1 MSKNIFKADP
11 VLDSTLRPKSWQNFV
26 GQEKIKK
33 NLQIILESAKKR
45 KESPDH
51 LLFYGPAGLGKTT
64 LAYLIAGEMGA
75 DIKITSGPAI
85 EKAGDVASILTNLNE
100 GDVLFIDEA
109 HRLNKMIEEI
119 LYSAMES
126 RMLNL
131 ILGKGPSARTV
142 QLELAPFTLVAAT
155 TRIGLLS
162 SPLRS
167 RFGAIFKLDFYDP
180 LDIEKILIHNAKVL
194 DIEIAA
200 EAVKILAL
208 ASRATPRIANR
219 LLKRSRDLAVVEG
232 NGIITSEIGKRSLAL
247 FEIDEIGLEATDRKI
262 LETIIDKFSGGP
274 VGIGAL
280 AAATN
285 EERDTVEEV
294 YEPYLMRLGLIERT
308 PKGRIITDA
317 GYKHLNLYHLAAKDK
332 QEKLLN

>member
-1 MSKNIFKADP
+1 MSKNIFKPDP
-11 VLDSTLRPKSWQNFV
+11 LLDSALRPKSWKDFV

-33 NLQIILESAKKR
+33 NLQIMLESARKR

-64 LAYLIAGEMGA
+64 LAYLISWEMNTNIRVA
-75 DIKITSGPAI
+75 SGPAI
-85 EKAGDVASILTNLNE
+85 EKVGDVASILTNLNE
-100 GDVLFIDEA
+100 GDILFIDEV

-126 RMLNL
+126 RVLNL
-131 ILGKGPSARTV
+131 ILGKGPSARAV
-142 QLELAPFTLVAAT
+142 QLELPAFTLIAAT
-155 TRIGLLS
+155 TRMGLLS
-162 SPLRS
+162 NSLRS
-167 RFGAIFKLDFYDP
+167 RFGAIFKLDFYENE
-180 LDIEKILIHNAKVL
+180 DIEKIIKHNAQVL
-194 DIEIAA
+194 EIDIEPQAIK
-200 EAVKILAL
+200 VLAL

-232 NGIITSEIGKRSLAL
+232 NGIITEEIGKKSLGL
-247 FEIDEIGLEATDRKI
+247 FEIDEVGLEATDRKI

-274 VGIGAL
+274 VGIAAL
-280 AAATN
+280 VAATN

-317 GYKHLNLYHLAAKDK
+317 GYKHLNLHNLKK
-332 QEKLLN
+332 ERQEKLLD

>member
-1 MSKNIFKADP
+1 MSKNIFKPDP
-11 VLDSTLRPKSWQNFV
+11 LLDSALRPKSWKDFV

-33 NLQIILESAKKR
+33 NLQIILESARKR

-64 LAYLIAGEMGA
+64 LAYLISWEMNTN
-75 DIKITSGPAI
+75 IRVTSGPAI

-100 GDVLFIDEA
+100 GDILFIDEA

-126 RMLNL
+126 RVLNL

-142 QLELAPFTLVAAT
+142 QLELPAFTLIAAT
-155 TRIGLLS
+155 TRMGLLS

-167 RFGAIFKLDFYDP
+167 RFGAIFKLDFYENE
-180 LDIEKILIHNAKVL
+180 DIEKIIKHNAQVL
-194 DIEIAA
+194 EIDIEPQAIK
-200 EAVKILAL
+200 VLAL

-232 NGIITSEIGKRSLAL
+232 NGSITEEMGKKSLGL
-247 FEIDEIGLEATDRKI
+247 FEIDEVGLEATDRKI

-274 VGIGAL
+274 VGIAAL

-308 PKGRIITDA
+308 SKGRIITDA
-317 GYKHLNLYHLAAKDK
+317 GYKHLNSHNLKKNK
-332 QEKLLN
+332 QEKLLD

>member
-1 MSKNIFKADP
+1 MSKNIFKPDP
-11 VLDSTLRPKSWQNFV
+11 LLDSALRPKSWRDFV

-33 NLQIILESAKKR
+33 NLQIMLESARKR

-64 LAYLIAGEMGA
+64 LAHLISWEMNAG
-75 DIKITSGPAI
+75 IKVTSGPAI

-100 GDVLFIDEA
+100 GDILFIDEA
-109 HRLNKMIEEI
+109 HRLNKLIEEI

-126 RMLNL
+126 RVLNL

-142 QLELAPFTLVAAT
+142 QLELPAFTLIAAT
-155 TRIGLLS
+155 TRMGLLS

-167 RFGAIFKLDFYDP
+167 RFGAIFKLDFYENE
-180 LDIEKILIHNAKVL
+180 DIEKIIKHNAQVL
-194 DIEIAA
+194 EIEIEPQAIK
-200 EAVKILAL
+200 VLAL

-232 NGIITSEIGKRSLAL
+232 NGIITDEIGKRSLGL
-247 FEIDEIGLEATDRKI
+247 FEIDEVGLEATDRKI

-274 VGIGAL
+274 VGIAAL

-317 GYKHLNLYHLAAKDK
+317 GYKHLNLHNLKKNK
-332 QEKLLN
+332 QEKLLD

>member
-1 MSKNIFKADP
+1 MSKNIFKPDP
-11 VLDSTLRPKSWQNFV
+11 LLDSALRPKAWKDFV

-33 NLQIILESAKKR
+33 NLQIILESARKR
-45 KESPDH
+45 KEAPDH

-64 LAYLIAGEMGA
+64 LAHLISWEMNA
-75 DIKITSGPAI
+75 NIKITSGPAI

-100 GDVLFIDEA
+100 GDILFIDEA

-126 RMLNL
+126 RVLNL

-142 QLELAPFTLVAAT
+142 QLELPAFTLIAAT
-155 TRIGLLS
+155 TRMGLLS

-167 RFGAIFKLDFYDP
+167 RFGAIFKLDFYESE
-180 LDIEKILIHNAKVL
+180 DIEKIIRHNAQVL
-194 DIEIAA
+194 EIEIAPQA
-200 EAVKILAL
+200 IKVLAL

-232 NGIITSEIGKRSLAL
+232 NGVITEEIGKKSLGL
-247 FEIDEIGLEATDRKI
+247 FEIDDIGLEVTDRKI

-274 VGIGAL
+274 VGIAAL

-308 PKGRIITDA
+308 PKGRVITDA
-317 GYKHLNLYHLAAKDK
+317 GYKHLNLHNLKKDK
-332 QEKLLN
+332 QERLLD

>member
-1 MSKNIFKADP
+1 MSKNIFKPDP
-11 VLDSTLRPKSWQNFV
+11 LLDSALRPKSWRDFV

-33 NLQIILESAKKR
+33 NLQIMLESARKR

-64 LAYLIAGEMGA
+64 LAYLISWEMNAG
-75 DIKITSGPAI
+75 IKVTSGPAI

-100 GDVLFIDEA
+100 GDILFIDEA

-126 RMLNL
+126 RVLNL

-142 QLELAPFTLVAAT
+142 QLELPAFTLIAAT
-155 TRIGLLS
+155 TRMGLLS

-167 RFGAIFKLDFYDP
+167 RFGAIFKLDFYENE
-180 LDIEKILIHNAKVL
+180 DIEKIIKHNAQVL
-194 DIEIAA
+194 EIEIEPQAIK
-200 EAVKILAL
+200 VLAL

-232 NGIITSEIGKRSLAL
+232 NGIITEEIGKRSLGL
-247 FEIDEIGLEATDRKI
+247 FEIDEVGLEATDRKI
-262 LETIIDKFSGGP
+262 LETIIDKFNGGP
-274 VGIGAL
+274 VGIAAL

-317 GYKHLNLYHLAAKDK
+317 GYKHLNLHNLKKNK
-332 QEKLLN
+332 QEKLLD